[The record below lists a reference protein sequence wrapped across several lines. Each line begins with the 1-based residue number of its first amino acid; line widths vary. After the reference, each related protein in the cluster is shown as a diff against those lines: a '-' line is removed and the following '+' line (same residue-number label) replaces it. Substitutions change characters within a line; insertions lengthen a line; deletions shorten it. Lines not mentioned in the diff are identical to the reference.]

1 MGTDGA
7 HSSQRSLQPKVVTG
21 LPIRA
26 TSGPN
31 DASLLAAAR
40 RRLMPQSGALAG
52 KSRVVRDD
60 PVGATAGPR
69 AEAVRRAD
77 AIAEKAQSASAA
89 DKKAALD
96 LPESGQRKAPPEPA
110 GTGAVMRRLQNERSV
125 RGAAELRM
133 RQSRM
138 MQARE
143 RVRDAEEA
151 REEARVSMERLRE
164 DASKGIVGRMA
175 L

>member
-1 MGTDGA
+1 
-7 HSSQRSLQPKVVTG
+7 
-21 LPIRA
+21 
-26 TSGPN
+26 
-31 DASLLAAAR
+31 
-40 RRLMPQSGALAG
+40 MPQSGALAG

-151 REEARVSMERLRE
+151 REEARVAMERLRE
-164 DASKGIVGRMA
+164 DGSKGIVGRMA